1 MKFGE
6 KLKDARLKAELT
18 QEAVAKQLGV
28 SRQSL
33 SNWEN
38 EVSHS

>member
-6 KLKDARLKAELT
+6 KLKNARIRSDLT
-18 QEAVAKQLGV
+18 QEAVAKQIGV

-38 EVSHS
+38 EFSHS

>member
-6 KLKDARLKAELT
+6 KLKRARQGSDLT
-18 QEAVAKQLGV
+18 QEEVVKKLGV
-28 SRQSL
+28 TRQSL

-38 EVSHS
+38 EFSQT